1 MKPNSNYTT
10 GRFLIVVSLALLLA
24 GGIAEARP
32 RGKHVVKE
40 KVGQQYYLK
49 ACSSCHGAGKLGGNM
64 ATQAEWKVLLDHH
77 AKELIELHEGE
88 ENTTGV
94 IDYLKSPR
102 FEKEHDHLLKFLQ
115 EFANDSESIP
125 TCY

>member
-1 MKPNSNYTT
+1 MAAAKTSTPTLT
-10 GRFLIVVSLALLLA
+10 LTLTLTLILTLPLSAK
-24 GGIAEARP
+24 P
-32 RGKHVVKE
+32 RGKHVVRE

-49 ACSSCHGAGKLGGNM
+49 ACGGCHGPGKIGGNM
-64 ATQAEWKVLLDHH
+64 ATQAEWKDLIADG

-88 ENTTGV
+88 RNVTALME
-94 IDYLKSPR
+94 YLKSPK
-102 FEKEHDHLLKFLQ
+102 FQKEHDRLLKFLQ

>member
-1 MKPNSNYTT
+1 MAAK
-10 GRFLIVVSLALLLA
+10 LILTLILSLTLMLPLCAK
-24 GGIAEARP
+24 P
-32 RGKHVVKE
+32 RGKHVVQE

-49 ACSSCHGAGKLGGNM
+49 ACGGCHGPGKLGGNM
-64 ATQAEWKVLLDHH
+64 ATQAEWKALLADH

-88 ENTTGV
+88 ANVTALMR
-94 IDYLKSPR
+94 YLKGPR
-102 FEKEHDHLLKFLQ
+102 FEKEHDRLLRFLQ